1 MRAEEAPRGTD
12 GLSAGARRAPSARRV
27 WLALI
32 TVYVA
37 WGSTYVAIR
46 VMDRTAPP
54 LIGAGVRFLL
64 AGAAMYAFL
73 AVRRGGLPRVKAR
86 ELASLALVALLLLA
100 GGNGLVTYAERR
112 VPAGLAALL
121 VASMPLWLLVIR
133 SFTRDRP
140 RRATLIGLG
149 VGFVGVGLLVS
160 RGNQGGVSVPQMLVV
175 VLAAMSWALG
185 SWASAR
191 LPLPDDAATGTA
203 IEMLIGG
210 AALAVLGPI
219 GGEHWGA
226 LFAHASADA
235 WIAIAYLALFGSIL
249 AFTAYV
255 WLLRNAPI
263 SQISTYAYV
272 NPIVAVGL
280 GTLILG
286 EAVTPI
292 MALGGAIIVV
302 AVAVVIR
309 AERRTQPETVG
320 ASP

>member
-1 MRAEEAPRGTD
+1 M
-12 GLSAGARRAPSARRV
+12 RRAPSSRRV

-64 AGAAMYAFL
+64 AGAAMYAFI
-73 AVRRGGLPRVKAR
+73 AVRRACLPRVRRR
-86 ELASLALVALLLLA
+86 ELLSLALVALLLLA
-100 GGNGLVTYAERR
+100 GGNGLVTYAERE
-112 VPAGLAALL
+112 VPAGIAALL
-121 VASMPLWLLVIR
+121 VASMPLWLLLIR

-140 RRATLIGLG
+140 RRATLVGLA

-160 RGNQGGVSVPQMLVV
+160 RGTGHGGVSVAHMLVV
-175 VLAAMSWALG
+175 VLAALSWALG
-185 SWASAR
+185 SWASSR
-191 LPLPDDAATGTA
+191 LPLPEDAAVGTA
-203 IEMLIGG
+203 TEMLIGG

-219 GGEHWGA
+219 GGEHWTT
-226 LFAHASADA
+226 LLAHASADA
-235 WIAIAYLALFGSIL
+235 WLAIAYLALFGSIL

-272 NPIVAVGL
+272 NPVVAVGL
-280 GTLILG
+280 GALILG
-286 EAVTPI
+286 EAITPV
-292 MALGGAIIVV
+292 MVLGGAIIVL

-309 AERRTQPETVG
+309 AEARGAPHIVGRARERRR
-320 ASP
+320 